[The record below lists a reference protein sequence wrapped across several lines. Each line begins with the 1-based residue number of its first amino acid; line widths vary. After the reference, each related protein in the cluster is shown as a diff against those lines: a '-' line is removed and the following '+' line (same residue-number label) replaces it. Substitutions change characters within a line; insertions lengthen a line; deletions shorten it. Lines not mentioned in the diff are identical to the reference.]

1 MLTHACPLLDANFD
15 SIGYIGSNW
24 GQTLTIGQHDSLARI
39 TSSIMIVLL
48 TNCAI
53 LALVA
58 SSTSCSLSLM
68 LPWAAQHSTARMS
81 QHSTTQHSILALVAS
96 STFCSLSLMLPWAAQ
111 HSNTQHNMSQHSRI
125 QHGPKHKLPG
135 WKHSALLSN
144 QKVGLRNVLDYGSR
158 QP

>member
-1 MLTHACPLLDANFD
+1 LDANFD

-24 GQTLTIGQHDSLARI
+24 GQTLTSGQHDSLARI

-58 SSTSCSLSLM
+58 SST
-68 LPWAAQHSTARMS
+68 
-81 QHSTTQHSILALVAS
+81 
-96 STFCSLSLMLPWAAQ
+96 FCSLSLMLPWAAQ
-111 HSNTQHNMSQHSRI
+111 HSHTQHSMWQHSRI
-125 QHGPKHKLPG
+125 QHSPKRKLLG

-144 QKVGLRNVLDYGSR
+144 
-158 QP
+158 